1 MTAADPVV
9 DEEALPPIEN
19 PEPAELPDPP
29 SEPTVLDEDQP
40 VDESTEA
47 PPQGDDQEGEVA
59 EPAEAPAELIAASC
73 IKRKDLVG

>member
-1 MTAADPVV
+1 MDGGMTAADPVV

-47 PPQGDDQEGEVA
+47 PP
-59 EPAEAPAELIAASC
+59 
-73 IKRKDLVG
+73 